1 MESKRNNTNE
11 LTKQRVTGLE
21 NKLMVDGRKIGG
33 RDREIGMDIC
43 TLLYLKRITNKNL
56 LHSSWNSAECYVAA
70 RMGGEWGERNHVSV
84 RLSPF
89 AVHRK
94 LS

>member
-70 RMGGEWGERNHVSV
+70 WIEGGLGEKVYMGICG
-84 RLSPF
+84 
-89 AVHRK
+89 
-94 LS
+94 

>member
-1 MESKRNNTNE
+1 
-11 LTKQRVTGLE
+11 
-21 NKLMVDGRKIGG
+21 MVDGRKIGG

-70 RMGGEWGERNHVSV
+70 WIEGDLGEKVYMGICG
-84 RLSPF
+84 
-89 AVHRK
+89 
-94 LS
+94 